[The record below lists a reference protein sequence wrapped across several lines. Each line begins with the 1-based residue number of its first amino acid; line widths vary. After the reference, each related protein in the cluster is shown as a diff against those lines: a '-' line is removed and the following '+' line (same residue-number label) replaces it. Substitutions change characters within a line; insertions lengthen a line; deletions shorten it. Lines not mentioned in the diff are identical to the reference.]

1 MAGGDARPTL
11 FLGVGV
17 VWWCGVWFG
26 SAAGAAEMRVPMGG
40 AKHWDQSGRWIEL
53 HSGEAFC
60 FQDQPTIWAKYI
72 ELADI
77 AHALSN
83 ICRFNGH
90 CREFYS
96 VAQHSAVCA
105 LLAAEAMPKG
115 LDPACGL
122 RVPRGELELA
132 RWMLLHDAHEA
143 YIGDISAPLKKWIA
157 LGGQGDST
165 ASQLKGIAREIDSA
179 VESRF
184 GVLRSTHP
192 DWEKAVKGVD
202 LAVMKVE
209 RRCLMSDRW
218 EWPQLADV
226 PEAVLDGVEIT
237 AMGPRE
243 ARRGFMA
250 VFDALFGASRGV
262 LSSGDWVGL
271 WEACGLSRVSE
282 SKEGGPGGPPHLD
295 DRPGG
300 GAGGVA

>member
-1 MAGGDARPTL
+1 
-11 FLGVGV
+11 
-17 VWWCGVWFG
+17 
-26 SAAGAAEMRVPMGG
+26 MRVPMGG

-60 FQDQPTIWAKYI
+60 FQDHPTIWAKYI

-83 ICRFNGH
+83 ICRFTGH

-105 LLAAEAMPKG
+105 LLAAEVVAWGVAPVLTAIG
-115 LDPACGL
+115 SD
-122 RVPRGELELA
+122 RSVLELQ

-143 YIGDISAPLKKWIA
+143 YVGDISSPLKGWLREKQKDGPACGFLRVMTADIDIA
-157 LGGQGDST
+157 V
-165 ASQLKGIAREIDSA
+165 A
-179 VESRF
+179 SRF
-184 GVLRSTHP
+184 GVLRNITANFH
-192 DWEKAVKGVD
+192 ECVKNVD

-226 PEAVLDGVEIT
+226 PEGVLDGVEIT

-243 ARRGFMA
+243 ARRGFME

-282 SKEGGPGGPPHLD
+282 SKEGGPGGPPHPLNCAMG
-295 DRPGG
+295 RRRWRRMGG
-300 GAGGVA
+300 PRRC